1 MKQTFLFLLLSLF
14 FLPEMTAQKVDLD
27 QLKNIKIRNIGP
39 AGMSGRVTAID
50 VDLSNDDHIYIGT
63 ASGGVWKSESGGITW
78 EPIFDKMPIQSIGSL
93 TINQNNPDQIWVGTG
108 EGNPRNSHNSGGGI
122 FKTLDGGKN
131 WKLMGLE
138 ETKVLHRV
146 IIHRDNPDVVYAGAV
161 GPAWGKSEH
170 RGVYR
175 TKDGGKTW
183 DKILYVN
190 DETGCADLVVDPTNP
205 NKLIAAMWEHGR
217 KPWTFN
223 SGGEG
228 SGIYV
233 SFDGGDTWE
242 KRTDKDGL
250 PEGIL
255 GRVGLA
261 IAPSAPNVVYAIVEA
276 KENAFYKSTDGGFK
290 WRKMSNDEMMG
301 NRPFYYSDIWVDPI
315 NENRIYSSWTEIS
328 KSEDGG
334 KHWEEFVNWSEVHPD
349 HHAFWVHPTKPNYL
363 IEGNDGGLN
372 ISRDRGKNWRFVE
385 NLPLAQFYHIDY
397 DMSVP
402 YRVCGGM
409 QDNGSWIGP
418 SEVWQSGGIRNHHW
432 QEIYFGDGFDVLIRR
447 DDPRYAYAMSQ
458 GGNMGLVDT
467 ETGKT
472 NFIKPVHPDGE
483 KLRFNWNAALAQNP
497 QHDCGI
503 YFGSQFV
510 HKSLDCGKTWEIISP
525 DLTTNDTT
533 KQKQDVSGGLTI
545 DATNAENYTTI
556 IAIAPSP
563 ADENVIWVGTDDG
576 NLQITKDGGKNWSN
590 VASRLTGARPGSW
603 IPFIE
608 VSEKNPG
615 EAFIIVNDY
624 RRNDWRPMAYHTKDY
639 GATFKRIVDE
649 NKVTGHALSIVQDPE
664 APSLLFL
671 GTDYGLFFTID
682 GGNNWNKWKDF
693 PSVSTRDLKIH
704 PREHDLIIGTFG
716 RAAWILDD
724 IRPLREI
731 AKTNGNILNQPFAIM
746 GVTDGYL
753 SEWKSVAGTRFTADA
768 MFRGSNGNSQPMVT
782 VWLNPDYKA
791 PKKEEMKE
799 DKNKKKGK
807 KKSKTKVK
815 EDTAIKGKKGGKD
828 KKPKKVKVEI
838 MNNAGDTIRTYTTTI
853 DTAMTRF
860 NWNMRHDGVRWPSRR
875 PVKPDAN
882 VPSGYDALPGTYKM
896 VLTYGELKDS
906 TTLTVKA
913 DPRVEMSIAD
923 RKAVQNSLKEYYK
936 VVEVANKGWKQIGEA
951 RKTMKRV
958 DAALANVPDSLKTE
972 VKDLAKSIQD
982 SLSTLEKMYMSP
994 AKQKGIQRNPDE
1006 LTSKLWPVMR
1016 YLRDSDGAPSQSAQ
1030 ILLKNLKKD
1039 MNEVL
1044 DKINGLMANDFKK
1057 YQEEVEKVQ
1066 YSLFKDYEE
1075 IRLD

>member
-1 MKQTFLFLLLSLF
+1 
-14 FLPEMTAQKVDLD
+14 MTAQKVNLD

-50 VDLSNDDHIYIGT
+50 VDLTNDNNIFIGT

-78 EPIFDKMPIQSIGSL
+78 QPIFDKMPIQSIGSL
-93 TINQNNPDQIWVGTG
+93 TINQRNPDQVWVGTG

-122 FKTLDGGKN
+122 FKTLDGGEN

-138 ETKVLHRV
+138 ETKVLHRI

-183 DKILYVN
+183 DKILYIN
-190 DETGCADLVVDPTNP
+190 DETGCADLIVDPSNP

-233 SFDGGDTWE
+233 SFDGGDTWK

-261 IAPSAPNVVYAIVEA
+261 IAPSNPDIVYALVEA

-290 WRKMSNDEMMG
+290 WKKTSTDEMMG

-349 HHAFWVHPTKPNYL
+349 HHAFWVHPTKPNYI

-372 ISRDRGKNWRFVE
+372 ISRDRGKTWRFVE

-467 ETGKT
+467 KTGKT

-483 KLRFNWNAALAQNP
+483 KLRFNWNAALAQSP
-497 QHDCGI
+497 KHDCGI

-510 HKSLDCGKTWEIISP
+510 HKSLDCGQTWEIISP

-533 KQKQDVSGGLTI
+533 KQKQAISGGLTI

-556 IAIAPSP
+556 IAIAPSL

-590 VASRLTGARPGSW
+590 VASQLTGARPGSW

-639 GATFKRIVDE
+639 GVTFKRIVDE

-664 APSLLFL
+664 VPNLLFL

-682 GGNNWNKWKDF
+682 GGNIWNKWKDF

-731 AKTNGNILNQPFAIM
+731 AKTNGKVLDKPFAIM
-746 GVTDGYL
+746 GATDGYL
-753 SEWKSVAGTRFTADA
+753 SERKSVDGTRFTADA
-768 MFRGSNGNSQPMVT
+768 MFRGSNGNPQPMLT

-791 PKKEEMKE
+791 PEKEETTEVK
-799 DKNKKKGK
+799 KNEKKGK
-807 KKSKTKVK
+807 KGKGNKKESMSDTKDDK
-815 EDTAIKGKKGGKD
+815 DKKGDKD
-828 KKPKKVKVEI
+828 KKPKKVKVQI
-838 MNNAGDTIRTYTTTI
+838 MDAAGDTIRTYSTKI

-860 NWNMRHDGVRWPSRR
+860 YWNMRHDGVRWPSRR

-882 VPSGYDALPGTYKM
+882 MPSGYDVLPGAYKV
-896 VLTYGELKDS
+896 VLTYGGLKDS
-906 TTLTVKA
+906 TRIMVKA
-913 DPRVEMSIAD
+913 DPRVEMSMGD
-923 RKAVQNSLKEYYK
+923 RKAVQNSLKEYNK
-936 VVEVANKGWKQIGEA
+936 IVAIADKGWKQIEEA

-958 DAALANVPDSLKTE
+958 DTALANVPDSLKTE
-972 VKDLAKSIQD
+972 VKDLAKAIQD
-982 SLSTLEKMYMSP
+982 SLSTLEKLYMSP
-994 AKQKGIQRNPDE
+994 EKQKGIQRNPDE

-1030 ILLKNLKKD
+1030 ILLRNLKTD
-1039 MNEVL
+1039 MNAVL
-1044 DKINGLMANDFKK
+1044 AKINGLMATDFKK

-1066 YSLFKDYEE
+1066 YSLFKEYEE
-1075 IRLD
+1075 IKLD